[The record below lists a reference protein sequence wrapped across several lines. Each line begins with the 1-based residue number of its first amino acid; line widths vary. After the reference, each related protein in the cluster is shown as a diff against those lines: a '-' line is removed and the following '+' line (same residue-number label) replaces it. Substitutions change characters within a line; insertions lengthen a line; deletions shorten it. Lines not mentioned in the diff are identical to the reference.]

1 MSRDSGCP
9 MPPAPP
15 QTHTLKLPA
24 GFGSLAFALAF
35 ALALAFGSAL
45 ALAFGSALALALDLA
60 FALGSAALPF
70 LPFTGLQVSQYA
82 SIS

>member
-1 MSRDSGCP
+1 MRRDNGCP

-24 GFGSLAFALAF
+24 GFVAFCALALAL

-45 ALAFGSALALALDLA
+45 AFALALDFA
-60 FALGSAALPF
+60 FPLGSAPF
-70 LPFTGLQVSQYA
+70 LPLAGLHVSQYA
-82 SIS
+82 A